1 MTTIQKLILSF
12 LSVIAVALL
21 GLVIWLYSGTWQRPL
36 GPLLQLSTAIP
47 LQMPATWTPNPN
59 ATGTAL
65 STPALASVSPISP
78 TATSNAAVGLCGAPP
93 VMNILA
99 IGTDARGDNY
109 SYGLADVI
117 RLVRVDFV
125 TPKITVLEFPRDLW
139 VEIHDIPHTLPAQH
153 PAKLN

>member
-1 MTTIQKLILSF
+1 MTVLQKIILSF
-12 LSVIAVALL
+12 LSVFAVILL

-36 GPLLQLSTAIP
+36 GPLLQLSTTIP
-47 LQMPATWTPNPN
+47 LQMPATWTPDPN
-59 ATGTAL
+59 AVGTAP
-65 STPALASVSPISP
+65 STPSLASTSPISP
-78 TATSNAAVGLCGAPP
+78 TATSNASVGLCGAPP

-125 TPKITVLEFPRDLW
+125 NPKV
-139 VEIHDIPHTLPAQH
+139 
-153 PAKLN
+153 